1 MSQSLSSWPL
11 NGKDKKKRKMKKED
25 RESEGKEELEDERG
39 RKEIIKG
46 GRKE

>member
-25 RESEGKEELEDERG
+25 GERG
-39 RKEIIKG
+39 KG
-46 GRKE
+46 RARG